1 MNFFGENGIIRKVT
15 KRKKRILIFVYEYPP
30 LGAGV
35 ANAIYHLLKEF
46 EKEKNLEIDLITSS
60 LENTWSVS
68 RLSENVSCYQVAIGI
83 KTEDNYQ
90 SQTAK
95 NMWLYTKN
103 SLDQARELVKKNKYD
118 LIHVFGY
125 PTALQ
130 ANILHRKY
138 KIPYMISLRGVDV
151 PGYNPRF
158 KLIDDFYKPL
168 ISLLWRDSRRMIVN
182 SHGLKELA
190 LKTSENLIY
199 KIIPNGVDTKL
210 FKKVPEKYKFKK
222 FTITAGGTIFGKKKG
237 LNYLIA
243 AYAEFAK
250 DKDDVNLL
258 LIGAGD
264 LEGELKKQ
272 VKDLGIKE
280 KVDFAGYMEKSA
292 LSKNLPRCHVF
303 CLPSINEGMSN
314 ATLEAIASTLPIIL
328 TEVGG
333 SKELLRGNGFLIPK
347 RNSKEITRRLELL
360 YADDKLRKSM
370 AKESRKIA
378 VEMSWEKVAK
388 MYLKEYG
395 V

>member
-1 MNFFGENGIIRKVT
+1 MSKA
-15 KRKKRILIFVYEYPP
+15 KKRILLFVYEYPP
-30 LGAGV
+30 LGGGV

-68 RLSENVSCYQVAIGI
+68 RLSENVSCYQVPIGI
-83 KTEDNYQ
+83 KTEDKYQ

-103 SLDQARELVKKNKYD
+103 SLEQAQELVKKNNYD

-125 PTALQ
+125 PSALQ
-130 ANILHRKY
+130 AKILHNKY
-138 KIPYMISLRGVDV
+138 KIPYIISLRGVDV

-158 KLIDDFYKPL
+158 KLIDTLYKPL
-168 ISLLWRDSRRMIVN
+168 VSSLWKDAKRMIVN
-182 SHGLKELA
+182 SKGLRELA
-190 LKTSENLIY
+190 LATNENLVY

-210 FKKVPEKYKFKK
+210 FKKVAEKYKFKK
-222 FTITAGGTIFGKKKG
+222 FTITAGGTIFGEKKG
-237 LNYLIA
+237 LQYLVE
-243 AYAEFAK
+243 AYADFAK
-250 DKDDVNLL
+250 DKEDTNLL
-258 LIGAGD
+258 LIGSGD
-264 LEGELKKQ
+264 LEEKLREQ
-272 VKDLGIKE
+272 VKSLGIE
-280 KVDFAGYMEKSA
+280 DKVDFTGYMEKSA

-314 ATLEAIASTLPIIL
+314 ATLEAIASALPIIV

-333 SKELLRGNGFLIPK
+333 KDELLKGNGFLIPK

-360 YADDKLRKSM
+360 YADESLRKEM

-378 VEMSWEKVAK
+378 EGMSWEKVAK
-388 MYLKEYG
+388 KYLKEYG
-395 V
+395 L

>member
-1 MNFFGENGIIRKVT
+1 MSKA
-15 KRKKRILIFVYEYPP
+15 KKRILLFVYEYPP
-30 LGAGV
+30 LGGGV

-68 RLSENVSCYQVAIGI
+68 RLSESVGCYQVPIGI
-83 KTEDNYQ
+83 KTEDKYQ

-103 SLDQARELVKKNKYD
+103 SLEQAQELMKKNNYD

-125 PTALQ
+125 PSALQ
-130 ANILHRKY
+130 AKILHNRY
-138 KIPYMISLRGVDV
+138 KIPYIISLRGVDA

-158 KLIDDFYKPL
+158 KLIDALYKPL
-168 ISLLWRDSRRMIVN
+168 VSSLWKDAKRMIVN
-182 SHGLKELA
+182 SKGLRELA
-190 LKTSENLIY
+190 LETNKNLFY

-210 FKKVPEKYKFKK
+210 FKKVAEKYKFKK

-237 LNYLIA
+237 LQYLLE
-243 AYAEFAK
+243 AYADFAK
-250 DKDDVNLL
+250 DKEDTNLL
-258 LIGAGD
+258 LIGSGD
-264 LEGELKKQ
+264 LEETLKEQ
-272 VKDLGIKE
+272 VKSLGIE
-280 KVDFAGYMEKSA
+280 YKVDFTGYMEKSA

-314 ATLEAIASTLPIIL
+314 ATLEAISSALPIVV

-333 SKELLRGNGFLIPK
+333 KDELLKGNGFLVPK
-347 RNSKEITRRLELL
+347 KNSKEITRRLELL
-360 YADDKLRKSM
+360 YADESLRKEM

-378 VEMSWEKVAK
+378 EGMSWEKVAK
-388 MYLKEYG
+388 MYLREYG
-395 V
+395 L